1 MTCLEWEF
9 CELTSLVV
17 REWLRFG
24 CNSGLSSSSTWF
36 FFSGGVWCVWKDDD
50 ERCDSSHKL
59 LVLLRNHLTCDSNDT
74 LKGFLKGMD
83 DVNTTHTHISRE
95 DSRKY
100 RRRSYTTSWIMKRSR
115 RQEML
120 DFNHGIPR
128 RSDDETQV
136 KERERNYD
144 EEGGGG
150 MIRDTRRIATF
161 LSPGVNT
168 PDTGL
173 VLWKNLSLPNKTLW
187 REQERRNQV
196 VRGKNKD
203 TFSASSTQLSKYL
216 SCDDEG
222 NLTLLGNFPVN
233 VKEGRGKA

>member
-1 MTCLEWEF
+1 MWF
-9 CELTSLVV
+9 KSQVA
-17 REWLRFG
+17 
-24 CNSGLSSSSTWF
+24 SSSTKSFDVWLKWYTQR
-36 FFSGGVWCVWKDDD
+36 FSQRDGW
-50 ERCDSSHKL
+50 RQH
-59 LVLLRNHLTCDSNDT
+59 
-74 LKGFLKGMD
+74 
-83 DVNTTHTHISRE
+83 NTYTHQSRK

-203 TFSASSTQLSKYL
+203 TFSASSTQLTKYL
-216 SCDDEG
+216 SYDDEG
-222 NLTLLGNFPVN
+222 NLTLPGNFPLN
-233 VKEGRGKA
+233 VKEGKGKA